1 MHCHL
6 TESEGIDHVVVM
18 SGGERVAVDRS
29 PPFEF
34 DLRAGELTAVTGDS
48 QFQVV
53 LRDAEGN
60 TIRRYTRTLS
70 MIPAE

>member
-1 MHCHL
+1 M
-6 TESEGIDHVVVM
+6 TVV
-18 SGGERVAVDRS
+18 SGGERVAIDRS

-34 DLRAGELTAVTGDS
+34 DLRASELTEVTGET

-70 MIPAE
+70 MIPEG